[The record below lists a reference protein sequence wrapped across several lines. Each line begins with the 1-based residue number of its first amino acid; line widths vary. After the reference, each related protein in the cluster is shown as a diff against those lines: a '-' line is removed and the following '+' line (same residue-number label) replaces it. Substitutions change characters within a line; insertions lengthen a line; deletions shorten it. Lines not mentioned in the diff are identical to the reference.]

1 MDIRPERGQSLP
13 KMVLTPELKQRPRP
27 QGESAPAVINI
38 TRSKK
43 RRRSPDTSEADEK
56 LAEAPDAKR
65 TRGGTSL
72 ETTQEFEEPGATTT
86 QNKNQYVVVL
96 AAIGVLTL
104 GAVVYTKGRA

>member
-13 KMVLTPELKQRPRP
+13 TAALKQRPRP

-72 ETTQEFEEPGATTT
+72 ETTQEFEEPGATT